1 MCVSIG
7 WYDIIYLSM
16 LYRDDT
22 LRFTDLMN
30 YEEKK
35 AIKLDEQPILLRASG
50 STIVVVCTSYD

>member
-50 STIVVVCTSYD
+50 STIFVFCTSYE

>member
-50 STIVVVCTSYD
+50 STIVVFCTSYE

>member
-1 MCVSIG
+1 
-7 WYDIIYLSM
+7 M

-50 STIVVVCTSYD
+50 STIVVFCTSYESYFDYSYK